1 MRLKT
6 ILATFAFLLWASGA
20 PATQAINTTMPDA
33 AVVGRGTL
41 SYIFWDVYE
50 ATLYAPRGQW
60 RPGQPTALAIEYYH
74 AIDGADIAD
83 RSVQEIRQQGFSD
96 EVKLAAWHAQLRRIF
111 PDVANGTILTAIYT
125 PGEQTAFY
133 NGNAFIGSI
142 KGDEFGRL
150 FFGIWLSEQ
159 TSAPSLRRALLSL

>member
-1 MRLKT
+1 MRLKSAT
-6 ILATFAFLLWASGA
+6 AALALSLWAPFA
-20 PATQAINTTMPDA
+20 LAAQAINTSVPDA
-33 AVVGRGTL
+33 AVVGRGILT
-41 SYIFWDVYE
+41 YIFWDVYE

-60 RPGQPTALAIEYYH
+60 QPGQPTALSITYYH

-83 RSVQEIRQQGFSD
+83 RSVQEIRQQGFRD
-96 EVKLAAWHAQLRRIF
+96 EVKLAGWHAQLRRIF
-111 PDVANGTILTAIYT
+111 PDVANGTVLTAIYT

-150 FFGIWLSEQ
+150 FLGIWLSEQ
-159 TSAPSLRRALLSL
+159 TSEPSLRRALLSL